1 MPKSA
6 NPSKAPKPG
15 RGAVVARA
23 PARPSPMARGPK
35 ASHAAAAPAA
45 RAEVRVAVLAFEGCM
60 GSSVLA
66 PMELFDVAN
75 ALSEMIA
82 PDVQAP
88 RFSSRVVSADGRG
101 VTTRLGVRFAGGS
114 ADPAGTDAL
123 LVPGIWHATAR
134 DLGSTVRG
142 LAAQSEMLRAHHQA
156 GVLVGA
162 ICSGTALLAETGLLD
177 DREATTS
184 WWLGEMFRRRY
195 PRVRLALDKMLTF
208 DGKLWCAGAATA
220 HLSLCLKLIEHHA
233 GAEIAALVAR
243 WMLIDPNR
251 DSQAP
256 YAMIDLFSTSSDPVV
271 SKAQAWIKAHL
282 QQSIELAE
290 IAAEAAVST
299 RTLIR
304 RFREATGQTPLS
316 YIQRLRIERAKGLL
330 STTPLAVERVMDKSG
345 YSDMSGFRKL
355 FRDHTGL
362 TPHEYRERFRVRGLP
377 RDRVARIA
385 GMR

>member
-1 MPKSA
+1 MPKAA
-6 NPSKAPKPG
+6 NPSKASKSPPG
-15 RGAVVARA
+15 VPAAPVSRILSASRDPDARRA
-23 PARPSPMARGPK
+23 PAVSP
-35 ASHAAAAPAA
+35 AAARP
-45 RAEVRVAVLAFEGCM
+45 EVRVAVLAFEGCM

-82 PDVQAP
+82 PDAQAP
-88 RFSSRVVSADGRG
+88 RFSSRLVSADGRG

-142 LAAQSEMLRAHHQA
+142 LAAQSEMLREHHQA

-177 DREATTS
+177 GREATTS

-271 SKAQAWIKAHL
+271 SKAQSWIKAHL
-282 QQSIELAE
+282 QQSIELADV
-290 IAAEAAVST
+290 AAEAAVST

-377 RDRVARIA
+377 RDRA
-385 GMR
+385 GK

>member
-1 MPKSA
+1 MPKPA
-6 NPSKAPKPG
+6 NPSKAANSGKSSAASDTPAIAAVLG
-15 RGAVVARA
+15 SGTARGAAR
-23 PARPSPMARGPK
+23 
-35 ASHAAAAPAA
+35 
-45 RAEVRVAVLAFEGCM
+45 EVRVAVLAFDGCM

-66 PMELFDVAN
+66 PLELFDVAN
-75 ALSEMIA
+75 ALSALIA
-82 PDVQAP
+82 PRTPAP
-88 RFSSRVVSADGRG
+88 RFTGRIVSAQ
-101 VTTRLGVRFAGGS
+101 GGS
-114 ADPAGTDAL
+114 VSARNGARFDTQRFDTDATDAL

-134 DLGSTVRG
+134 DLGASVKG
-142 LAAQSEMLRAHHQA
+142 LEAESAALCAHHQA

-195 PRVRLALDKMLTF
+195 PRVRLSLDKLLTV
-208 DGKLWCAGAATA
+208 DGNLWCGGAATA
-220 HLSLCLKLIEHHA
+220 HLNMCLKLIEHHA
-233 GAEIAALVAR
+233 GPEIAALVAR

-256 YAMIDLFSTSSDPVV
+256 YAMIDMIPTSSDPVV
-271 SKAQAWIKAHL
+271 AKAQEWIKARL
-282 QQSIELAE
+282 TDTIDLTQVAE
-290 IAAEAAVST
+290 AAAVST

-304 RFREATGQTPLS
+304 RFQDAIGQTPLS
-316 YIQRLRIERAKGLL
+316 YIQRLRVEHAKSLL
-330 STTPLAVERVMDKSG
+330 STTALAVERVMDKSG

-362 TPHEYRERFRVRGLP
+362 TPHEYRERFRVRCLP